1 MSARNVLFGAL
12 AGVAVGATLGVLF
25 APDKGAATRKKI
37 SRKSY
42 DYVEDLEHK
51 FNQFV
56 GSITKQ
62 FQREKEEASRSL
74 HDEKH
79 NMEASKDG
87 KMKGNSIS
95 TK

>member
-1 MSARNVLFGAL
+1 MSVRNVLLGAL

-42 DYVEDLEHK
+42 DYVEDLEYK

-62 FQREKEEASRSL
+62 IQREKDDAKRS
-74 HDEKH
+74 HDEKQK
-79 NMEASKDG
+79 MEQSEDKNL
-87 KMKGNSIS
+87 KGSSIS